1 MSTPVYN
8 KIISALDAHGC
19 KYTTQHHEPTLT
31 SEIASRVRGV
41 SMHSRAKAIFTKGD
55 KTGANYLFVMPA
67 DMKLWGSAAKRACG
81 ESVGFAQNPEEV
93 TGCVPGSVPPFGSL
107 IGLRTFVDPHLAENE
122 VIHFNAGSLTDS
134 VSMQYKDWLAIEKPT
149 VVEIAKRVEEGET
162 KNGL

>member
-1 MSTPVYN
+1 MSTPVY
-8 KIISALDAHGC
+8 KQIIETLDQHGC
-19 KYTTQHHEPTLT
+19 KYETQHHEPTLT

-41 SMHSRAKAIFTKGD
+41 SMHSGAKAIVTKGD

-107 IGLRTFVDPHLAENE
+107 IGLKTFVDPHLAENE
-122 VIHFNAGSLTDS
+122 IIHFNAGSLTDS
-134 VSMQYKDWLAIEKPT
+134 VSMRYEDWLAIEKPT
-149 VVEIAKRVEEGET
+149 VVEIAKGVEEGET

>member
-8 KIISALDAHGC
+8 KIIETLDQHGC
-19 KYTTQHHEPTLT
+19 KYDTQNHEPTLT
-31 SEIASRVRGV
+31 SEIASRVREV
-41 SMHSRAKAIFTKGD
+41 SMHSGAKAIVTKGD

-81 ESVGFAQNPEEV
+81 ESVGFAQNSEKV

-107 IGLRTFVDPHLAENE
+107 LGLKTFVDPHLAGNE

-134 VSMQYKDWLAIEKPT
+134 VSMRYEDWLVIEKPV
-149 VVEIAKRVEEGET
+149 VVEIAKSAEET
-162 KNGL
+162 P